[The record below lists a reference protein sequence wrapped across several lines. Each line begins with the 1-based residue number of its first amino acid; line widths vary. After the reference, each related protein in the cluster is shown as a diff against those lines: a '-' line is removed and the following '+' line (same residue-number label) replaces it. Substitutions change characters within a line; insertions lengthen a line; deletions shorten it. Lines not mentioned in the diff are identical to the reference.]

1 MVLMAYW
8 LVLLCSFILASF
20 FNVVGLRV
28 PAGESIIRPRSH
40 CPACGRTL
48 SARELIPVVSYVV
61 QRGRCKGCGERIPPL
76 YPAMELATAA
86 FLTAAPIW
94 VGWSGRLVVAWTL
107 ISLLAIIVVSDLRY
121 MLIPDQVLFVFAA
134 LFLVERLWIPF
145 LPWTDMV
152 IGSAVGFGLLLLIA
166 VLSKGGMGGGDV
178 KLFAVLGMVLGW
190 KLVLLAFFLATLY
203 GTVIGLVGMALGYV
217 RRGKPMPFA
226 PAIALGALTAL
237 FFGDRMME
245 WYIALCLR

>member
-1 MVLMAYW
+1 M
-8 LVLLCSFILASF
+8 
-20 FNVVGLRV
+20 
-28 PAGESIIRPRSH
+28 
-40 CPACGRTL
+40 
-48 SARELIPVVSYVV
+48 
-61 QRGRCKGCGERIPPL
+61 PL
-76 YPAMELATAA
+76 
-86 FLTAAPIW
+86 
-94 VGWSGRLVVAWTL
+94 
-107 ISLLAIIVVSDLRY
+107 
-121 MLIPDQVLFVFAA
+121 

>member
-1 MVLMAYW
+1 MMMD
-8 LVLLCSFILASF
+8 LLLFLYSLLLGSF

-48 SARELIPVVSYVV
+48 SAGELIPVVSYVV
-61 QRGRCKGCGERIPPL
+61 QRGRCKGCGGRISPL

-86 FLTAAPIW
+86 LFTAAPMW
-94 VGWSGRLVVAWTL
+94 VGWGGRLVVAWTL

-121 MLIPDQVLFVFAA
+121 MLIPDRVLLVFAG
-134 LFLVERLWIPF
+134 LFLVERLVIPF
-145 LPWTDMV
+145 LPWVDML
-152 IGSAVGFGLLLLIA
+152 IGAAVGFSLLWLIA
-166 VLSKGGMGGGDV
+166 VLSNGGMGGGDV

-190 KLVLLAFFLATLY
+190 KMVLLAFFLATLY
-203 GTVIGLVGMALGYV
+203 GTIIGLIGMALGRV

-226 PAIALGALTAL
+226 PAIALGSLTAL
-237 FFGDRMME
+237 FFGDQLVDAYMD
-245 WYIALCLR
+245 LFV

>member
-1 MVLMAYW
+1 MMD
-8 LVLLCSFILASF
+8 LLLFLYSLLLGSF

-48 SARELIPVVSYVV
+48 SAGELIPVVSYVV
-61 QRGRCKGCGERIPPL
+61 QRGRCKGCGGRISPL

-86 FLTAAPIW
+86 LFTAAPMW
-94 VGWSGRLVVAWTL
+94 VGWGGRLVVAWTL

-121 MLIPDQVLFVFAA
+121 MLIPDRVLLVFAG
-134 LFLVERLWIPF
+134 LFLVERLVIPF
-145 LPWTDMV
+145 LPWVDML
-152 IGSAVGFGLLLLIA
+152 IGAAVGFSLLWLIA
-166 VLSKGGMGGGDV
+166 VLSNGGMGGGDV

-190 KLVLLAFFLATLY
+190 KMVLLAFFLATLY
-203 GTVIGLVGMALGYV
+203 GTIIGLIGMALGRV

-226 PAIALGALTAL
+226 PAIALGSLTAL
-237 FFGDRMME
+237 FFGDQLVDAYMD
-245 WYIALCLR
+245 LFV

>member
-1 MVLMAYW
+1 MILFLIFLYS
-8 LVLLCSFILASF
+8 LLLASF

-28 PAGESIIRPRSH
+28 PAGESIVRPRSH

-48 SARELIPVVSYVV
+48 SAGELIPVVSYVV
-61 QRGRCKGCGERIPPL
+61 QRGRCKGCGGRISPL
-76 YPAMELATAA
+76 YPAMELATASL
-86 FLTAAPIW
+86 FTAAPMW

-107 ISLLAIIVVSDLRY
+107 ISLFAIIVVSDLRY
-121 MLIPDQVLFVFAA
+121 MLIPDRVLVVFAG

-152 IGSAVGFGLLLLIA
+152 IGAAAGFGLLLLIA

-178 KLFAVLGMVLGW
+178 KLFAVLGLVLGW
-190 KLVLLAFFLATLY
+190 KLVLLSFFLATLY
-203 GTVIGLVGMALGYV
+203 GTVIGLVGMALGRV

-245 WYIALCLR
+245 WYIALFLR

>member
-1 MVLMAYW
+1 MRYGFIFLYS
-8 LVLLCSFILASF
+8 LLLASF

-28 PAGESIIRPRSH
+28 PAGKSIVRPRSH

-48 SARELIPVVSYVV
+48 SARELVPVVSYVV
-61 QRGRCKGCGERIPPL
+61 QRGRCKGCGGRISPL

-86 FLTAAPIW
+86 LFTAAPVW
-94 VGWSGRLVVAWTL
+94 VGWGGRLIVAWTL

-121 MLIPDQVLFVFAA
+121 MLIPDRVLLAFAA
-134 LFLVERLWIPF
+134 LFLIERLWIPF

-152 IGSAVGFGLLLLIA
+152 IGAAAGFFLLWLIA

-178 KLFAVLGMVLGW
+178 KLFAVLGFVLGW

-203 GTVIGLVGMALGYV
+203 GTAIGLVGMALGRV
-217 RRGKPMPFA
+217 RRGVPMPFA

-237 FFGDRMME
+237 FFGEAIVRAYMAF
-245 WYIALCLR
+245 IR